1 MLEFLIITGL
11 LAIKTNTFGSEFGI
25 GTTLASAFLSLFIV
39 PNSNDV
45 RQFCT
50 VLAPPPPWSPGG
62 GVGWS
67 VSGPVSGSV
76 GGPVGGPV
84 GGGPVRGPLGGIVT
98 TAAAAT
104 SAIQK
109 LLAPEKLKCL
119 RELENMY

>member
-67 VSGPVSGSV
+67 VSGPVSG
-76 GGPVGGPV
+76 
-84 GGGPVRGPLGGIVT
+84 GPVRGPLGGIVT
-98 TAAAAT
+98 TAAATT

>member
-76 GGPVGGPV
+76 GGPIGGSVGRGTV
-84 GGGPVRGPLGGIVT
+84 SGPLGGVVT
-98 TAAAAT
+98 TSAAT
-104 SAIQK
+104 ASAIQK
-109 LLAPEKLKCL
+109 LLAPENLKSFYEKLRK
-119 RELENMY
+119 